1 MEEDEEAENA
11 ELDITVLSPHVR
23 TYVETFISKP
33 SFMLSHKDIQIMNPK
48 TSFPCF
54 NKEVFDCDR
63 FLITIPYGGI
73 LLECMVIFQS
83 SKSNCP
89 PDFIFSDSRFFIPI
103 NQIESLH
110 LWDVEKSDGLLITM
124 KEIMQHYKKRQIQEL
139 DKYEILSFEYLC
151 LFQLQQFDE
160 DDIEIFIPPDP
171 DRAVLFLIRLHV
183 DFRDLLP
190 DFYKEESDSKDF
202 PLLLVSF
209 PDRESSKCTQRLY
222 LSDKFRALFSMRE
235 TFKLPVE
242 VADNFLTRYIMGLQN
257 ELRARA
263 EMAAPRYDSRK
274 LYVVNLLNHFGKNTI
289 EYDVICYTSIVMLL
303 KEDDFHYLVEINL
316 PDEFPV
322 EAPVICFRSVYQTF
336 MGDPIAVSINT
347 YPYSH
352 TWPIDRVIDETV
364 KFIDEYSPLFKQDT
378 APYICKESIYERA

>member
-11 ELDITVLSPHVR
+11 ELDITVL
-23 TYVETFISKP
+23 
-33 SFMLSHKDIQIMNPK
+33 
-48 TSFPCF
+48 
-54 NKEVFDCDR
+54 
-63 FLITIPYGGI
+63 
-73 LLECMVIFQS
+73 LLMFEL
-83 SKSNCP
+83 
-89 PDFIFSDSRFFIPI
+89 IFS
-103 NQIESLH
+103 SL
-110 LWDVEKSDGLLITM
+110 M
-124 KEIMQHYKKRQIQEL
+124 KM
-139 DKYEILSFEYLC
+139 ILK
-151 LFQLQQFDE
+151 
-160 DDIEIFIPPDP
+160 IFIPPDP

-190 DFYKEESDSKDF
+190 DFYKEESDPKDF

-209 PDRESSKCTQRLY
+209 PDRESS
-222 LSDKFRALFSMRE
+222 
-235 TFKLPVE
+235 
-242 VADNFLTRYIMGLQN
+242 LQN

-263 EMAAPRYDSRK
+263 EMVAPRYDSRKK

-289 EYDVICYTSIVMLL
+289 EYDVICYTSIVLLL

-322 EAPVICFRSVYQTF
+322 EAPVISFRSVYQTF
-336 MGDPIAVSINT
+336 MGDPIGVSINT

-352 TWPIDRVIDETV
+352 TWPIDRVINEAV